1 MATKIIWSEHAR
13 EDLDA
18 IFLSLLDFSESYAK
32 EWITKVFSNLELL
45 ETFPEMGRMVPEKE
59 VRFLREIIVWKY
71 RVLYTYL
78 NQEITVIR
86 IVHSSR
92 PLSKI

>member
-1 MATKIIWSEHAR
+1 MATKIIWSDHAR
-13 EDLDA
+13 HDLDT
-18 IFLSLLDFSESYAK
+18 IFLSLLDFSESYAQ
-32 EWITKVFSNLELL
+32 EWIKKVFSNLELL

-59 VRFLREIIVWKY
+59 VRFLREVIVWKY

-92 PLSKI
+92 PLGKI